1 LEALSETVDEHSP
14 FEVVAIA
21 ESDQEAVA
29 LAESLQPSIVLIES
43 SEDDSDRT
51 ETIRRLRD
59 LSSKPAVVMLSSD
72 GQNENVPDFE
82 PGPDAYL
89 QKSPNTASIIDVV
102 LAFAVQ
108 RRSDH

>member
-29 LAESLQPSIVLIES
+29 LAESLQPAIVLIES
-43 SEDDSDRT
+43 SEDDSDGV

-59 LSSKPAVVMLSSD
+59 LSSKPAVVLLSSD
-72 GQNENVPDFE
+72 GQNENVPDSD

-89 QKSPNTASIIDVV
+89 RKSPNMTSIIDVV

-108 RRSDH
+108 RRADH